1 MQIFK
6 PISASCLTF
15 SRASGSSVVVSSW
28 LPIIPLWY
36 SHCSVCR
43 CDYTKCF
50 SRKTNMQKKQQKHK
64 TKVYRF
70 KGCFPRS
77 IENILSNLTTCV
89 LRDVLQN
96 KLIQLFTVYLFL
108 IFIQNGSDRINF
120 LNGGESPLNK
130 EIVFV

>member
-1 MQIFK
+1 
-6 PISASCLTF
+6 
-15 SRASGSSVVVSSW
+15 
-28 LPIIPLWY
+28 
-36 SHCSVCR
+36 
-43 CDYTKCF
+43 
-50 SRKTNMQKKQQKHK
+50 MQKKQQKHK

-77 IENILSNLTTCV
+77 NDNILSNLTTCV

-108 IFIQNGSDRINF
+108 IFIQNGSDRINV
-120 LNGGESPLNK
+120 LNDGESPLNK

>member
-1 MQIFK
+1 
-6 PISASCLTF
+6 
-15 SRASGSSVVVSSW
+15 
-28 LPIIPLWY
+28 
-36 SHCSVCR
+36 
-43 CDYTKCF
+43 
-50 SRKTNMQKKQQKHK
+50 MQKKQQKHK

-77 IENILSNLTTCV
+77 IEDILSNLTTCV

>member
-28 LPIIPLWY
+28 LLMIPCGILIVPFAVVITRNAFREKQT
-36 SHCSVCR
+36 C
-43 CDYTKCF
+43 K
-50 SRKTNMQKKQQKHK
+50 KKQQKHK

-108 IFIQNGSDRINF
+108 IFIQNGSDRINV

>member
-1 MQIFK
+1 
-6 PISASCLTF
+6 
-15 SRASGSSVVVSSW
+15 
-28 LPIIPLWY
+28 
-36 SHCSVCR
+36 
-43 CDYTKCF
+43 
-50 SRKTNMQKKQQKHK
+50 MQKKQQKHK

-70 KGCFPRS
+70 KGCFSRS

-130 EIVFV
+130 EIVFD

>member
-28 LPIIPLWY
+28 LLMIPCGIPIVPFAVVITRNAFREKQTCKKNNKNTKQKCTVLKGVFPVPL
-36 SHCSVCR
+36 R
-43 CDYTKCF
+43 TF
-50 SRKTNMQKKQQKHK
+50 
-64 TKVYRF
+64 
-70 KGCFPRS
+70 
-77 IENILSNLTTCV
+77 LSNLTTCV